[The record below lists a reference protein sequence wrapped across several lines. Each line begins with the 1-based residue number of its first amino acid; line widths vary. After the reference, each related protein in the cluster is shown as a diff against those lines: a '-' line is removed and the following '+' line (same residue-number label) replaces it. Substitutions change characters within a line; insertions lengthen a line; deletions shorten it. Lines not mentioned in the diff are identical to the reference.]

1 LQKVNPLLDFGCLL
15 SGGDNFLNAS
25 DKKKGVAKIKQHKE
39 TVAANWIDLSK
50 ARQKN
55 KNMEKINNK
64 NRLSYEYP
72 SCHVER
78 SETS

>member
-50 ARQKN
+50 KA
-55 KNMEKINNK
+55 
-64 NRLSYEYP
+64 
-72 SCHVER
+72 
-78 SETS
+78 

>member
-1 LQKVNPLLDFGCLL
+1 LLSAISRRKITFLQKVNPLLDFGCLL

-50 ARQKN
+50 KA
-55 KNMEKINNK
+55 
-64 NRLSYEYP
+64 
-72 SCHVER
+72 
-78 SETS
+78 